1 MWSRLLSRG
10 IEQDPKNREQILKG
24 KHVLLILG
32 DGSRSKSNFV
42 NSLFPPRHKES
53 KDFGK
58 LKEVYEGDTEEAKK
72 AKLKDGYAKCPH
84 CNTQM
89 SSQQWIVDHIAEQ
102 HPNKKAKSDVE
113 HGKYGGIST
122 DTAYDIP
129 KNTGYEERPHISLEE
144 AGRLPRT
151 TFNENG
157 SEVTVPKGGKK
168 EVGTFKAPPAV
179 QKKLDMV
186 KEFMGITDG
195 GATNV
200 VYGGSDNKYATALQN
215 STTKGRADNQVEDR
229 E

>member
-1 MWSRLLSRG
+1 M
-10 IEQDPKNREQILKG
+10 
-24 KHVLLILG
+24 
-32 DGSRSKSNFV
+32 
-42 NSLFPPRHKES
+42 
-53 KDFGK
+53 
-58 LKEVYEGDTEEAKK
+58 
-72 AKLKDGYAKCPH
+72 
-84 CNTQM
+84 
-89 SSQQWIVDHIAEQ
+89 
-102 HPNKKAKSDVE
+102 
-113 HGKYGGIST
+113 
-122 DTAYDIP
+122 
-129 KNTGYEERPHISLEE
+129 EE

-200 VYGGSDNKYATALQN
+200 VYGGSDNKYSTALQN
-215 STTKGRADNQVEDR
+215 STTKGRADNQVVDR